1 MNHTVIVKSF
11 TSPPVCE
18 NEILRYARCRDD
30 DPVMLSLLRE
40 CLAEAENKLTYKVCY
55 IELELTVREDVCDFG
70 VFKLNSRGLA
80 NNLKGSDSVII
91 FAATVG
97 IELDRLIAKYSRISP
112 SKALFMQA
120 LGAERI
126 EALCDSFCDSL
137 RSEKGALLRPRFSPG
152 YGDLPLQ
159 VQKDIFTLLECHK
172 RIGVSL
178 NESLL
183 MSPSKSVTA
192 FVGLEAEK

>member
-11 TSPPVCE
+11 TSPPICE
-18 NEILRYARCRDD
+18 KEILRYARCKDD
-30 DPVMLSLLRE
+30 TPTLLSLLRE
-40 CLAEAENKLTYKVCY
+40 CHAEAEFKLTYKVCY

-70 VFKLNSRGLA
+70 VFKLNSKGLA
-80 NNLKGSDSVII
+80 SNLKGSDSVII

-126 EALCDSFCDSL
+126 EALCDAFCDSL
-137 RSEKGALLRPRFSPG
+137 ISEKGVLLRPRFSPG
-152 YGDLPLQ
+152 YGDLPLE
-159 VQKDIFTLLECHK
+159 VQKDIFSLLECHK

-192 FVGLEAEK
+192 FVGLEVQK

>member
-11 TSPPVCE
+11 TSPPICE
-18 NEILRYARCRDD
+18 KEILRYARCKDD
-30 DPVMLSLLRE
+30 TPTLLSLLRE
-40 CLAEAENKLTYKVCY
+40 CLAEAEFKLTYKVCY

-70 VFKLNSRGLA
+70 VFKLNSKGLA
-80 NNLKGSDSVII
+80 SNLKGSDSVII

-126 EALCDSFCDSL
+126 EALCDAFCDSL
-137 RSEKGALLRPRFSPG
+137 ISEKGVLLRPRFSPG
-152 YGDLPLQ
+152 YGDLPLE
-159 VQKDIFTLLECHK
+159 VQKDIFSLLECHK

-192 FVGLEAEK
+192 FVGLEVQK